1 MNRLPYAT
9 KVTIEHDLF
18 AVDILSGI
26 RTLDI
31 GPEVS
36 PGVFFVRSRHT
47 VYGHFWDMTGVV
59 PAEQLG
65 MLLDC
70 ATEIDNA

>member
-1 MNRLPYAT
+1 MKKLPLAT
-9 KVTIEHDLF
+9 KVTIEHDVF
-18 AVDILSGI
+18 AVDIFCGN
-26 RTLDI
+26 RTLFI

-36 PGVFFVRSRHT
+36 PGMFFARSDDT
-47 VYGHFWDMTGVV
+47 VGVV

-70 ATEIDNA
+70 AATIGA